1 MVGCRGT
8 DGDTD
13 GETHVC
19 MYRIWSE
26 KKQNMVRVHLCIE
39 TGVCVSV
46 CVNVFRNWAVDV
58 LSHGRVWKRR

>member
-26 KKQNMVRVHLCIE
+26 YICVLRL
-39 TGVCVSV
+39 GYVCLSV
-46 CVNVFRNWAVDV
+46 
-58 LSHGRVWKRR
+58 